1 MGLTPIA
8 QPMSPL
14 IVRLPNHLGDAC
26 MAVPA
31 LDLLAAHGR
40 TLTLVGRPWAPAL
53 FSAYPWRVV
62 VLRGE
67 RREHI
72 EALRTAHKESAAGV
86 LLTNSLST
94 ALEFRLAGIAATGYA
109 RGGRSLLLS
118 HRVPVNAS
126 DHMVEYYHRLA
137 RAVVG
142 SDDAVPRDLHLRVA
156 DDARTRARALLAAA
170 GVPDSYVVLCPV
182 AVGRHHGKFK
192 AWSGFTR
199 LNDEL
204 RTRGVRVVAMPGP
217 GEAAAVAA
225 ALRGATVLPE
235 ADVGTFAALLA
246 GARGVVAN
254 DSGPGHLAAAVD
266 APLVSIF
273 GVTEPE
279 KTRPWSSRTT
289 MVGSGAGWP
298 SYDEV
303 RAAVD
308 AMLAG

>member
-1 MGLTPIA
+1 
-8 QPMSPL
+8 MSAL
-14 IVRLPNHLGDAC
+14 IIRLPNHLGDAC

-31 LDLLAAHGR
+31 LDLLTMHGR
-40 TLTLVGRPWAPAL
+40 ELTLVGRPWAAGL
-53 FSAYPWRVV
+53 FAAYPWKVV
-62 VLRGE
+62 ALRGE
-67 RREHI
+67 RREHVD
-72 EALRTAHKESAAGV
+72 ALRSARKTAGAAEAAGL
-86 LLTNSLST
+86 LLTNSFST

-109 RGGRSLLLS
+109 RGGRSFLLA
-118 HRVPVNAS
+118 RRIAVDPG

-142 SDDAVPRDLHLRVA
+142 SDAPVPRDLQLRVA
-156 DDARTRARALLAAA
+156 AEARTRARALLAAA
-170 GVPDSYVVLCPV
+170 AVPERYVVLCPV
-182 AVGRHHGKFK
+182 AVGRHHGKVK
-192 AWSGFTR
+192 AWGGFTR

-204 RTRGVRVVAMPGP
+204 RVRGVRVVAMPGP
-217 GEAAAVAA
+217 GEAAAVSA
-225 ALRGATVLPE
+225 ALPGASVLPE
-235 ADVGTFAALLA
+235 SDVGTFAALLA

-254 DSGPGHLAAAVD
+254 DSGPGHLAAAVG

-279 KTRPWSSRTT
+279 KTRPWSSRMT

-298 SYDEV
+298 AYDEV